1 MLSHYKL
8 QSSRTAALMPRRY
21 VHTVQ
26 VRLEAHP
33 SKTCSAIF
41 VGKPKQEMTEH
52 VLRVCFP
59 DTFTHA
65 RCIHVYIHAR
75 SAEPET
81 PYTDNWTQPQE
92 QKSLN
97 HRFEE
102 LTVLCWTWDS
112 VYRQLDTAIT
122 TQMEGT
128 TKVRLKHECIFESAY
143 WVPRAWG
150 CAGGDIKGYVRAWV
164 YLWTRVWSA
173 EGLRLRKREQQRW
186 G

>member
-1 MLSHYKL
+1 MINVGAETKRLQFVGITTGLMFAPKRKRLQFVGIITGLMLAPKRNVCSGRAINWLRLVLLSHYKL

-21 VHTVQ
+21 VPTVQ

-59 DTFTHA
+59 DTFTHV

-81 PYTDNWTQPQE
+81 PYTDNWTQPEE

-102 LTVLCWTWDS
+102 LTVLCWT
-112 VYRQLDTAIT
+112 
-122 TQMEGT
+122 
-128 TKVRLKHECIFESAY
+128 
-143 WVPRAWG
+143 
-150 CAGGDIKGYVRAWV
+150 
-164 YLWTRVWSA
+164 
-173 EGLRLRKREQQRW
+173 
-186 G
+186 